1 MKKSLMFAVI
11 WTLAFASNTATADDT
26 PLAADAPAAP
36 AAPTAL
42 PTPSMSATLA
52 ANPNPIS
59 VDLGPLGKTYV
70 GGAISL
76 LAFEQNQSL
85 PSPDKDGRVDLSNA
99 QVFVQ
104 KTDGV
109 VQYYVQLGAYSFP
122 TVGTPYVKATD
133 TASALYGY
141 APVAYLKLVPNAAF
155 SLQLGKLPTLIGAEY
170 SFGFQNLNI
179 ERGLLWNQEN
189 VVTRGAQAN
198 YTNGPV
204 AVSIAVT
211 DGFYSNRYSWLSAS
225 HAYTFDPSNILS
237 FIAGGNTKR
246 TAYAS
251 SATPTW
257 LNNEQIYNVFYTHL
271 AGAWTWQGYLQ
282 YSRVPQSIK
291 IGTARDATIWG
302 GGVFANYQVSA
313 SFNVAGRIE
322 YLDTSG
328 NALDGTPNLLYGPG
342 SNAWSATITPTW
354 QWQRYFA
361 RAELAH
367 VKAGSATPGY
377 VFGSSGTR
385 ASRTRALVEAGV
397 LF

>member
-1 MKKSLMFAVI
+1 MMKNSLAFAVI
-11 WTLAFASNTATADDT
+11 CILSTASHHAAAEDQ
-26 PLAADAPAAP
+26 PIAADAP

-42 PTPSMSATLA
+42 PTPSMSASLS

-59 VDLGPLGKTYV
+59 IDLGPLGKTYV

-76 LAFEQNQSL
+76 LAFEQNHSL
-85 PSPDKDGRVDLSNA
+85 PPPDKGGRVDVSNA
-99 QVFVQ
+99 QVFLQ

-109 VQYYVQLGAYSFP
+109 LQYYVQLGAYSFP
-122 TVGTPYVKATD
+122 VVGTPYMKATD
-133 TASALYGY
+133 TATALYGY

-204 AVSIAVT
+204 ALSLAVT
-211 DGFYSNRYSWLSAS
+211 DGFYSNRYSWVSAS
-225 HAYTFDPSNILS
+225 FAYTFDPSNILS
-237 FIAGGNTKR
+237 VIAGGNTKR

-251 SATPTW
+251 SATPTL
-257 LNNEQIYNVFYTHL
+257 LNNEQIYNIFYTHM
-271 AGAWTWQGYLQ
+271 AGPWTWQGYLQ
-282 YSRVPQSIK
+282 YSRVPQSSK
-291 IGTARDATIWG
+291 IGTTREASTWG
-302 GGVFANYQVSA
+302 GAVLANYQFGPT
-313 SFNVAGRIE
+313 FNLAGRIE

-328 NALDGTPNLLYGPG
+328 NAFDGTPNLLYGPG
-342 SNAWSATITPTW
+342 SSAWSATITPTW
-354 QWQRYFA
+354 QWQRFFT
-361 RAELAH
+361 RVELSW
-367 VKAGSATPGY
+367 VKASSTAPGY
-377 VFGSSGTR
+377 AFGGSGTR
-385 ASRTRALVEAGV
+385 GSQTRALVEAGV